1 MCVFFQRATMPLRDL
16 FLRDRITVEY
26 GAIAATLAVL
36 VMLGTCGN
44 VA

>member
-1 MCVFFQRATMPLRDL
+1 MPLCGL
-16 FLRDRITVEY
+16 FLRDRIARLPVEY